1 MVKIEKLS
9 PGAQVEFVRNGKPQP
24 GIVGTTLT
32 REELDTLQVTGGTVL
47 YSIDE
52 QELVEVSAKES
63 PKSTEQ
69 VPEPT
74 PVPAPTII
82 QPVVPAPA
90 KVEIKQPVIK
100 QPAAKTTKTTK

>member
-9 PGAQVEFVRNGKPQP
+9 PGARAEFTRNGKPQP
-24 GIVGTTLT
+24 ALPGTTLSN
-32 REELDTLQVTGGTVL
+32 EELNTLVVAGGTVL

-52 QELVEVSAKES
+52 QELVEVSAQE
-63 PKSTEQ
+63 PAKSTPQ
-69 VPEPT
+69 VPAPAA
-74 PVPAPTII
+74 VPAPTII